1 MPFFNPFRKHD
12 RTTFHGV
19 VIPISSA
26 PSHARPESPAL
37 EKKHSPNVK
46 PDDSSLDKAPSQ
58 ENGSAASIPERSH
71 LTIEALRAEIESDV
85 AASGLNSAYDRMF
98 LLSTTVETWMLLFVW
113 FLGLYLQTGSTF
125 SNSGIFDLMLACS
138 RQIKGH

>member
-12 RTTFHGV
+12 QTTFHGV
-19 VIPISSA
+19 VIPLSSA

-37 EKKHSPNVK
+37 EKKGSPKEK

-71 LTIEALRAEIESDV
+71 LTIESLRAEIESDV
-85 AASGLNSAYDRMF
+85 AASGHDTAYDRMF
-98 LLSTTVETWMLLFVW
+98 LCVVCD
-113 FLGLYLQTGSTF
+113 Y
-125 SNSGIFDLMLACS
+125 
-138 RQIKGH
+138 